1 MGLLDLFG
9 ASHKIFQ
16 RNGEKGNVFIY
27 LGGKLKTLY
36 LGEGVQV
43 PFFLVQPWDF
53 FKFPSPSSTFEAT
66 KLPRPAEMVL
76 KHGHVDHVH
85 SAFFE
90 AGDGER
96 WPVDPAPVNIGLIID
111 YQHPGTWTNHGVI
124 KHLYPPGWSSKQ
136 SLLPGSLTTSPLNIG
151 PNPKKGS
158 RIVCQVP
165 SFSRVELWKFRGGG
179 STVWQLAFCLQD
191 LTPKPGWFQGTN
203 GFYRM
208 SRLQIC
214 PPKKHFRRLSD
225 TNGTLVPSWI

>member
-1 MGLLDLFG
+1 MGLFDMVV
-9 ASHKIFQ
+9 ASLESSNPMV
-16 RNGEKGNVFIY
+16 RRVGGTASWLEKNVFIY

-96 WPVDPAPVNIGLIID
+96 
-111 YQHPGTWTNHGVI
+111 
-124 KHLYPPGWSSKQ
+124 
-136 SLLPGSLTTSPLNIG
+136 
-151 PNPKKGS
+151 
-158 RIVCQVP
+158 
-165 SFSRVELWKFRGGG
+165 
-179 STVWQLAFCLQD
+179 
-191 LTPKPGWFQGTN
+191 
-203 GFYRM
+203 
-208 SRLQIC
+208 
-214 PPKKHFRRLSD
+214 
-225 TNGTLVPSWI
+225 